1 VTRKSPTSTYST
13 EHGPQSEERMMD
25 TATPPLTVDARHLV
39 KRYRSKTAVDPGPL
53 HPCAYPRNAV
63 AQREETA

>member
-1 VTRKSPTSTYST
+1 
-13 EHGPQSEERMMD
+13 MD

-53 HPCAYPRNAV
+53 HPCAYPRNAE
-63 AQREETA
+63 ARREETT